1 MLTRV
6 TLGPMTTPALPLPDS
21 YNAAAAQAATPQE
34 AAQLVELGEL
44 AERMGIELEQVSA
57 DFAVATMP
65 VEGNRQPLGVLNG
78 GASAVL
84 AETVASIAARL
95 HAFHVGGH
103 AAVGVDLSITHH
115 RPVREGRVRAQATA
129 LHRGRTTACYAIVL
143 TDSAG
148 RRSATARLTLAVLRG
163 S

>member
-1 MLTRV
+1 
-6 TLGPMTTPALPLPDS
+6 MTTPALPLPDS
-21 YNAAAAQAATPQE
+21 YNAAAATAATPQE
-34 AAQLVELGEL
+34 AARLVELGEL
-44 AERMGIELEQVSA
+44 AEHMGIELLELSP

-65 VEGNRQPLGVLNG
+65 VAGNRQPLGVLNG

-115 RPVREGRVRAQATA
+115 RPVREGLVRAEATA
-129 LHRGRTTACYAIVL
+129 LHRGRTTACYEIVL
-143 TDSAG
+143 SDAAA
-148 RRSATARLTLAVLRG
+148 RRTATARLTLAVLRG
-163 S
+163 A